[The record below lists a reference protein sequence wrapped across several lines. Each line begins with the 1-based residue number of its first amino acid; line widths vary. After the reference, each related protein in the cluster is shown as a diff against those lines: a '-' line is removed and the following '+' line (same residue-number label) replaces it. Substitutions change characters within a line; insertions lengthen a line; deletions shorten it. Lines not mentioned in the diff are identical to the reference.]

1 MSTAG
6 DIAHV
11 HHAIDYIEI
20 AVTDMDAAKA
30 FYASAFWWSLVDYGP
45 DYAGIQVDAKEVGG
59 LRRDSEVRV
68 GGPLVIL
75 YSEDLEGSVEAVT
88 AAGGTI
94 LKPIYA
100 FPGGRRF
107 HFADPAGNEL
117 AVWSDRSTT
126 AT

>member
-1 MSTAG
+1 M
-6 DIAHV
+6 
-11 HHAIDYIEI
+11 
-20 AVTDMDAAKA
+20 
-30 FYASAFWWSLVDYGP
+30 
-45 DYAGIQVDAKEVGG
+45 GG
-59 LRRDSEVRV
+59 LRPDSEVRA

-94 LKPIYA
+94 AEPIYA

-117 AVWSDRSTT
+117 AVWSDRST
-126 AT
+126 AAA